1 MSDDDSHRDLAS
13 AGPGRRSSLLARAAP
28 PAVLFALL
36 VGSWHALV
44 VVSDVPTVILPGPGT
59 VLLVGVEAWRP
70 LLGAAAVSAATAALG
85 LAAGT
90 AVGLLLSFAMVVS
103 PTARAVVQPYLVAL
117 RVAPLVAIAPLVFL
131 WAGSGLFPR
140 ALLVAT
146 LTVFPV
152 ALGGL
157 DGLRS
162 TPTAYLD
169 LMRSVDADPLAT
181 FLRVRVPAAAPSVL
195 AGVKLAAALSV
206 IGTVVAEFLTLR
218 AGLGYRVFAAAD
230 ALETA
235 LVFAALFVLVGLG
248 LLFYFAAVG
257 LERALVRGRSFRR
270 G

>member
-1 MSDDDSHRDLAS
+1 MAS
-13 AGPGRRSSLLARAAP
+13 AADRPAPLLARVVP
-28 PAVLFALL
+28 PAVLFALV
-36 VGSWHALV
+36 VGGWQAAA
-44 VVSDVPTVILPGPGT
+44 VVSDVPPVVLPGPVA
-59 VLLVGVEAWRP
+59 VLLAGVETWR
-70 LLGAAAVSAATAALG
+70 LLLEAAAVSAATAALG

-90 AVGLLLSFAMVVS
+90 AAGLLLSFSMVVS

-117 RVAPLVAIAPLVFL
+117 RIAPLVAIAPLVFL
-131 WAGSGLFPR
+131 WAGSGLLSR

-162 TPTAYLD
+162 TPTAFLD
-169 LMRSVDADPLAT
+169 LMRSVDAGRVST
-181 FLRVRVPAAAPSVL
+181 FVHVRVPAAAPSVL
-195 AGVKLAAALSV
+195 AGIKLAAALSV

-218 AGLGYRVFAAAD
+218 AGLGYQVFTAAD

-235 LVFAALFVLVGLG
+235 FMFAALFTLVGLG

-257 LERALVRGRSFRR
+257 LERAFVHGRSARSSR
-270 G
+270 